1 MHETNHFLITYGNV
15 TGSFVSYVYL
25 MLLFYQAAEG
35 STHGDNVVIRM
46 RREDNHTF
54 RIRFGTFRTISIVSI
69 RFATRPSG
77 DGMLQVVENLDIYI
91 VSRTKQCQKF
101 AQTVFVVVLVGQ
113 LQNRFACQLAQPYDS
128 AADQFIIPLAGCYQP
143 RTLNAC

>member
-54 RIRFGTFRTISIVSI
+54 RIRFGTFRTVGIISI

-77 DGMLQVVENLDIYI
+77 DGMLQVIENLDIYI

-143 RTLNAC
+143 WTLDAC